1 MRVIPEKCDDALH
14 PHTRGIPILVAVIV
28 NHTLSSVGE
37 AETDREIKTESV
49 KRTVFTYLTEKSNI
63 I

>member
-1 MRVIPEKCDDALH
+1 MKELLSQTECDYALH

-37 AETDREIKTESV
+37 AETDREIKTEGIKMAVHDTKKNS
-49 KRTVFTYLTEKSNI
+49 I
-63 I
+63 P